1 VKKAVNFVILLS
13 QLKLILMHKDFN
25 KFLEYLE
32 PKVLAFGSI
41 RLSAAIEDFWK
52 IGGTTSAAITDQL
65 TGKLNATGKYVV
77 QQGETSGSAQIR
89 RNPNYEI
96 IESIKK
102 TNRVQ
107 RSALM
112 VTVFVSLLTLVT
124 TMVNTQYQS
133 QRLDLERQRVSIPV
147 IPPSDTVSIV
157 IRHI

>member
-1 VKKAVNFVILLS
+1 M
-13 QLKLILMHKDFN
+13 QKDFN

-32 PKVLAFGSI
+32 PKVLAFGSV
-41 RLSAAIEDFWK
+41 RLTAAIEDFWK
-52 IGGTTSAAITDQL
+52 VGGTTSAAITDQV

-77 QQGETSGSAQIR
+77 QPGETSGNAQVR

-96 IESIKK
+96 IESIRK

-112 VTVFVSLLTLVT
+112 LTVCVSLLTLVT
-124 TMVNTQYQS
+124 TIVNMQYQS
-133 QRLDLERQRVSIPV
+133 QRLDLERQRNLVPVS
-147 IPPSDTVSIV
+147 PPTDTSTAM

>member
-1 VKKAVNFVILLS
+1 M
-13 QLKLILMHKDFN
+13 QKDFN

-32 PKVLAFGSI
+32 PKVLAFGSV

-52 IGGTTSAAITDQL
+52 VGGTTSAAITDQV

-77 QQGETSGSAQIR
+77 QQGETSGNVQVR

-96 IESIKK
+96 IESIRK
-102 TNRVQ
+102 TNRIQ

-112 VTVFVSLLTLVT
+112 LTVCVSLLTLVT
-124 TMVNTQYQS
+124 TIVNMQYQS
-133 QRLDLERQRVSIPV
+133 QRLDLERQRNLVPV
-147 IPPSDTVSIV
+147 IPPGDTSTAM

>member
-1 VKKAVNFVILLS
+1 M
-13 QLKLILMHKDFN
+13 QKDFN

-32 PKVLAFGSI
+32 PKVLAFGSV

-52 IGGTTSAAITDQL
+52 VGCTTSAAITDQV

-96 IESIKK
+96 IESIRK
-102 TNRVQ
+102 TNRIQ

-112 VTVFVSLLTLVT
+112 LTVCVSLLTLVT
-124 TMVNTQYQS
+124 LIVNMQYQS
-133 QRLDLERQRVSIPV
+133 QRLELERQQKSLPV
-147 IPPSDTVSIV
+147 VAPTDTASVVTRIF
-157 IRHI
+157 H